1 MGNQPSR
8 PNEARE
14 LVISNRNTN
23 NDPQCKSVSLS
34 TERQSHNVDKV
45 SHTRFTEIV
54 KNEDS
59 VDKDSTDGSTTE
71 VNRIFMAKVKSL
83 ALANSDSTEKTPRNS
98 LLDKKKRKRRFF
110 LFRKKQKDQKPVVTT
125 GLTMK
130 VDSNHNILV
139 FCSKKSRNE
148 AHNSTLQSKKEDIS
162 AAALPDKYTKIF
174 GEQDKTP
181 KTKLVVKDLNEVR
194 NVISIK
200 SKGRRD
206 CYIDSSVVAGLQ
218 LFVMRHSESQ
228 GESFPQSFRANNDG
242 VGGFVSYKQMSGMN
256 ILKPT
261 LIGDEQFQ
269 NLLIL
274 CKKHLVSSNKNKTE
288 DTEGIGQIYDLNGKQ
303 TSVNDSKYSK
313 ILAAF
318 VPRGLGKQTF
328 LPERVLNTTI
338 PPGKYYS
345 RKIYHCL
352 RKCLTISFT

>member
-23 NDPQCKSVSLS
+23 NDPQCKLVSQNN
-34 TERQSHNVDKV
+34 ERQSQTVDKV
-45 SHTRFTEIV
+45 SHTPFTKIV

-71 VNRIFMAKVKSL
+71 VNRVFMAKVKSL
-83 ALANSDSTEKTPRNS
+83 ALANSNSTENTPRNR
-98 LLDKKKRKRRFF
+98 LLDKKKVKRRFI
-110 LFRKKQKDQKPVVTT
+110 LFRKRQKDQKPVVTT

-139 FCSKKSRNE
+139 YCSKKRRNE
-148 AHNSTLQSKKEDIS
+148 ANNSAAQSKKEDIS

-174 GEQDKTP
+174 GEQDKSP

-200 SKGRRD
+200 SKGRKD

-218 LFVMRHSESQ
+218 LFVMRHFESQ
-228 GESFPQSFRANNDG
+228 GESFPQSFRTNNDG

-269 NLLIL
+269 NLLIQ
-274 CKKHLVSSNKNKTE
+274 CKKHLVSSNQKKTE

-338 PPGKYYS
+338 PPGEYFS
-345 RKIYHCL
+345 RKHI
-352 RKCLTISFT
+352 II